1 MQAKG
6 WLDAA
11 PFCFYGTF
19 GMKPLGI
26 RYRILLATLAPA
38 TLVAFLV
45 SSLLIVDQI
54 EQARTEQHRRLAAV
68 ARQIAS
74 AAEYNI
80 FVGNSAGLLAL
91 LEITTREPDL
101 IGAAILDAHGK
112 VLASTVPISALPPHE
127 AVHHGMSPPSDPSSS
142 RHWHR
147 IAISASNFG
156 EQDLF
161 AGAAAPAS
169 PELGQLLLEV
179 TDEPLQREI
188 RHDLFSAVALSLVV
202 LLFGSLLAL
211 ALSRNLIRLL
221 LRISRVVDQVG
232 HGIGSA
238 RIGHAG
244 PDELGQLAEGI
255 DRMIGRVEINQAELA
270 ARIAAATLALRRE
283 KEEAEE
289 AGLSR
294 SRFFAAASHDL
305 RQPVQALGLFVA
317 QLEREARHG
326 PLQTRVS
333 QLAQSVRNLQAL
345 LDTLLD
351 YSRLDGKVFRTDL
364 RPVNAR
370 TAITAVAAEFSAAAA
385 AKGLM
390 LRCRACDCWL
400 LTDPALLHRILLNL
414 VSNSIRHTRQG
425 GILIGCRRGMSH
437 ARISVWDTGPG
448 IPAEHHATI
457 FDELV
462 QLENPERDAGKGLGL
477 GLAIVRRTADL
488 LHHPL
493 MLRSH
498 LSRGSCFSVMIPL
511 TEAPAIPDPVPALDE
526 PARGPILVLGAPT
539 ADRDEL
545 TTLLNGWG
553 LPSLAVADADQALE
567 RMEADG
573 IPSLLLC
580 ESGGRLDPL
589 LDALDR
595 LDAVAGTPVPA
606 LLVHPGPVT
615 GIDLRGE
622 RRLLLARPYRPA
634 RLRALLSHL
643 LEPEGAAE

>member
-1 MQAKG
+1 
-6 WLDAA
+6 
-11 PFCFYGTF
+11 
-19 GMKPLGI
+19 MKPLGI
-26 RYRILLATLAPA
+26 RYRILFTALAPA
-38 TLVAFLV
+38 ALVAFLV
-45 SSLLIVDQI
+45 SSLLVAGQI

-80 FVGNSAGLLAL
+80 FVGNATGLLAL
-91 LEITTREPDL
+91 LETTSREPDL
-101 IGAAILDAHGK
+101 VGAAILDTQGK
-112 VLASTVPISALPPHE
+112 VLASTVPIADLPLPDAIHQ
-127 AVHHGMSPPSDPSSS
+127 GLSPPSYLATY
-142 RHWHR
+142 RRWHG
-147 IAISASNFG
+147 ITIHASNFG

-161 AGAAAPAS
+161 AGTEAPAS
-169 PELGQLLLEV
+169 PKLGQLLLRV
-179 TDEPLQREI
+179 TNEPLQREI
-188 RHDLFSAVALSLVV
+188 LRGMFTAIALSLVV
-202 LLFGSLLAL
+202 VLFGSLLAL

-221 LRISRVVDQVG
+221 LRISQVVDQVG

-238 RIGHAG
+238 RIGQAG
-244 PDELGQLAEGI
+244 PDELGQLAAGI

-270 ARIAAATLALRRE
+270 ARIAGATLALRRE

-289 AGLSR
+289 ASLSR

-326 PLQTRVS
+326 PLRARVS

-370 TAITAVAAEFSAAAA
+370 TAITSVAAEFSASAA
-385 AKGLM
+385 AKGLV
-390 LRCRACDCWL
+390 LRYRACDCWL

-414 VSNSIRHTRQG
+414 VSNAIRHTRQG
-425 GILIGCRRGMSH
+425 GILVGCRRGATH

-448 IPAEHHATI
+448 IPAEHHAAV

-493 MLRSH
+493 MLRSN
-498 LSRGSCFSVMIPL
+498 LGRGSCFSVTIPL
-511 TEAPAIPDPVPALDE
+511 TGAPAIPDRAPASSE
-526 PARGPILVLGAPT
+526 PARGAILVLGAPS
-539 ADRDEL
+539 AERDEL
-545 TTLLNGWG
+545 TALLDGWG
-553 LPSLAVADADQALE
+553 LPSLTVADADEALE
-567 RMEADG
+567 RLAADG

-580 ESGGRLDPL
+580 DSGGRLDPL
-589 LDALDR
+589 LDVLDR
-595 LDAVAGTPVPA
+595 LDAATGTSIPA
-606 LLVHPGPVT
+606 LLVHTGPVT
-615 GIDLRGE
+615 GIDVRGE
-622 RRLLLARPYRPA
+622 RRLVLARPFRPA
-634 RLRALLSHL
+634 RLRALLNHL